1 MSINPVSASFLEQ
14 LSKLDATS
22 KPQEASFESFSD
34 FLDQAMDTASDMDAA
49 DKASAL
55 ELLSGQSDDLSQ
67 LMLDAQKAEI
77 TLNLAIQLRNKVL
90 DAYKEIMNM
99 QV

>member
-1 MSINPVSASFLEQ
+1 MSINPISASFLER
-14 LSKLDATS
+14 LSESPAAS
-22 KPQEASFESFSD
+22 KPQDTSSNSFSD
-34 FLDQAMDTASDMDAA
+34 FLEQALETASEMDAA

-55 ELLSGQSDDLSQ
+55 ELLSGQAEDLSK

-99 QV
+99 QI

>member
-1 MSINPVSASFLEQ
+1 MNINPVSASFLDQ
-14 LSKLDATS
+14 LSESAAAS
-22 KPQEASFESFSD
+22 KPRETVFESFSD
-34 FLDQAMDTASDMDAA
+34 FLNNAMDTASEMDAA
-49 DKASAL
+49 DKASTL
-55 ELLSGQSDDLSQ
+55 ELLSGQAEDLSK